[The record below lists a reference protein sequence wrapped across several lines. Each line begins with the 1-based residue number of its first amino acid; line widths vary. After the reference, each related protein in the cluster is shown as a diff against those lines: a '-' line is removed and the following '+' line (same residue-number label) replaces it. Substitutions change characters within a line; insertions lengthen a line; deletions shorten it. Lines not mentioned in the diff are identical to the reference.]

1 MRKSLGFGGAAL
13 LISKLTAAQ
22 PAATAEAAS
31 EQRFSVAL
39 ETDERA
45 ASCPDQAWFEGR
57 IASYSGQAGHAG
69 RYRIVLS
76 RRGEAWHARI
86 QRLEGDRETP
96 ASERV
101 LQDRS
106 TACEPLAE
114 AAALTVALL
123 AEDFAQKEEEVAAPE
138 PAAPPSTRAPDP
150 VEVPADPNER
160 SSYSVWVGAGGGAA
174 LSWISPA
181 APVLGFGL
189 ALDSLHLRQGVR
201 LMLTTEQQFELAP
214 GRVFV
219 QAWLASAFSCLQVE
233 PGRFGAALCA
243 TLDGSMLRAS
253 AEGFDEGRPSTRF
266 YGGAG
271 IEVQPSWFISDSYR
285 LSAAFSALLP
295 FKRESFSVSGR
306 GVAYV
311 PPSVNWRVLLISE
324 LGAF

>member
-1 MRKSLGFGGAAL
+1 LRKSLRWGGAAL

-22 PAATAEAAS
+22 SLSPAEAS
-31 EQRFSVAL
+31 GEPRFSVAL

-45 ASCPDQAWFEGR
+45 ASCPDQVWFER
-57 IASYSGQAGHAG
+57 RVASHAGQAGHAG

-76 RRGEAWHARI
+76 RRADVWHARI
-86 QRLEGDRETP
+86 QRLESGRDTP

-123 AEDFAQKEEEVAAPE
+123 AEDFAQQAEVKEPE
-138 PAAPPSTRAPDP
+138 PAVTPPPAREPVAPPAATDDNDRG
-150 VEVPADPNER
+150 
-160 SSYSVWVGAGGGAA
+160 YKVWVGAGGGAA
-174 LSWISPA
+174 LTWISPV

-189 ALDSLHLRQGVR
+189 ALDSPHLRHGVR
-201 LMLTTEQQFELAP
+201 VMLTTEQQFELPP

-219 QAWLASAFSCLQVE
+219 QAWLASAFTCLQVE

-243 TLDGSMLRAS
+243 AFDGSMLRAS

-266 YGGAG
+266 YGAAG
-271 IEVQPSWFISDSYR
+271 IEAQPSWYISDSYR
-285 LSAAFSALLP
+285 LSAALSAMLP
-295 FKRESFSVSGR
+295 LSRESFSVSGR
-306 GVAYV
+306 GIAYV

>member
-1 MRKSLGFGGAAL
+1 MRKSLRFGGAAL

-22 PAATAEAAS
+22 PAPLAEATS
-31 EQRFSVAL
+31 EPRFSVSL

-45 ASCPDQAWFEGR
+45 AGCPDQAWFEGR
-57 IASYSGQAGHAG
+57 IASHSGQAGHAG

-86 QRLEGDRETP
+86 QRLEGDRDTP

-123 AEDFAQKEEEVAAPE
+123 AEDFAQKAEVTAPK
-138 PAAPPSTRAPDP
+138 PAVAPRERAQDP
-150 VEVPADPNER
+150 VEEPADQNER
-160 SSYSVWVGAGGGAA
+160 GSTKVWVGAGGGAA

-189 ALDSLHLRQGVR
+189 AVDSPHLRQGVR
-201 LMLTTEQQFELAP
+201 LMLTTEQQFELPP

-219 QAWLASAFSCLQVE
+219 QAWLASAFTCLQVE

-243 TLDGSMLRAS
+243 ALDGSMLRAS

-266 YGGAG
+266 YGAAG
-271 IEVQPSWFISDSYR
+271 IEAQPSWFISDSYR
-285 LSAAFSALLP
+285 LSAALSALLP
-295 FKRESFSVSGR
+295 FTRESFSVSGR

>member
-1 MRKSLGFGGAAL
+1 
-13 LISKLTAAQ
+13 
-22 PAATAEAAS
+22 
-31 EQRFSVAL
+31 VL

-45 ASCPDQAWFEGR
+45 ASCPDQVWFERR
-57 IASYSGQAGHAG
+57 IASHAGQAGHAG

-76 RRGEAWHARI
+76 RRAEAWHARI
-86 QRLEGDRETP
+86 QRLESGHDMP

-123 AEDFAQKEEEVAAPE
+123 AEDFAQQAEVKEPE
-138 PAAPPSTRAPDP
+138 PAPMPRTPAPVTPPLAGDQS
-150 VEVPADPNER
+150 ER
-160 SSYSVWVGAGGGAA
+160 KPYKVWVGAGGGAA
-174 LSWISPA
+174 LTWISPV

-189 ALDSLHLRQGVR
+189 ALDSLHLRHGVR
-201 LMLTTEQQFELAP
+201 VMLTTEQEFELPP

-219 QAWLASAFSCLQVE
+219 QAWLASAFTCLQVE

-243 TLDGSMLRAS
+243 AFDGSMLRAS

-266 YGGAG
+266 YGGVG
-271 IEVQPSWFISDSYR
+271 IEAQPSWFISDSYR
-285 LSAAFSALLP
+285 LSAALSAMLP
-295 FKRESFSVSGR
+295 LSRESFSVSGR